1 MTIRLFDLL
10 PHWEPGFSP
19 ERAKVHLARWN
30 GNERPIDEF
39 LEGRFDE
46 WQRWQTRR
54 NFQREFVVSLVQ
66 DGLPTRWL
74 FAGLFRSHGA
84 TEEQGEHRP
93 LYYYNLERLTSA
105 QEWVGRL
112 YLTSTYTERASYPY
126 GETLASDLVIAELLP
141 EPRSIGQFPGYKHL
155 DLPKAQLDL
164 VVRQNLESWRAAL
177 SSVKGIYLISDTAK
191 GKLYV
196 GKADG
201 ASGIWGRWCAYA
213 SNGHGGN
220 KALREEFGLDGSEER
235 LSALRFSIL
244 EIADLH
250 ATQDEVLARETHWK
264 TVLLSKQHGHN
275 RN

>member
-1 MTIRLFDLL
+1 VRLFDLL
-10 PHWEPGFSP
+10 PLWEPGFTAIQ
-19 ERAKVHLARWN
+19 AKIHLGRYN

-39 LEGRFDE
+39 LAGRWDE
-46 WQRWQTRR
+46 WQRWQTGP
-54 NFQREFVVSLVQ
+54 NFERPYVVSLVQ

-84 TEEQGEHRP
+84 QERP
-93 LYYYNLERLTSA
+93 GARKPLLYYDLERLASA
-105 QEWVGRL
+105 DEWVGRL
-112 YLTSTYTERASYPY
+112 YLTSPYKSRWSYLK
-126 GETLASDLVIAELLP
+126 GETIAHNLVISELLP

-177 SSVKGIYLISDTAK
+177 ASVKGIYLISDTAK

-201 ASGIWGRWCAYA
+201 ADGIWGRWCAYA
-213 SNGHGGN
+213 ATGHGGN
-220 KALREEFGLDGSEER
+220 KALRDEFGLDGSEER
-235 LSALRFSIL
+235 LAALRFSIL

-250 ATQDEVLARETHWK
+250 ATRDEVLAREAHWK